1 MGKTV
6 NGNIVAANAFFSTG
20 QDVISIEELQRYVGT
35 VRERTNNKTKYF
47 VGVFDATIFMTM
59 YDFIFEYDIN
69 HTNIIVPRETKHILN
84 GYFRDR
90 LDEDFIKILD
100 EVGDQ
105 VMGRKTKTKIQT
117 TGKNPQKVKRRSS
130 HAISNNRTS
139 RSR

>member
-35 VRERTNNKTKYF
+35 VREKTNNKTNYF
-47 VGVFDATIFMTM
+47 VGEFDATVFMAM
-59 YDFIFEYDIN
+59 YDFIFNYDIN
-69 HTNIIVPRETKHILN
+69 HTNIIVPIEMKHKLN

-105 VMGRKTKTKIQT
+105 VMGRKSKTKIQT
-117 TGKNPQKVKRRSS
+117 TGKNPQKVKRR
-130 HAISNNRTS
+130 
-139 RSR
+139 

>member
-47 VGVFDATIFMTM
+47 VGVFDATTFMTM
-59 YDFIFEYDIN
+59 YDFIFEYDFN
-69 HTNIIVPRETKHILN
+69 HTSIIVPSEVKHLLN

-90 LDEDFIKILD
+90 LDKDFIRILD

-105 VMGRKTKTKIQT
+105 VMGRKPKTKIPIYKQ
-117 TGKNPQKVKRRSS
+117 
-130 HAISNNRTS
+130 
-139 RSR
+139 